1 MTSPW
6 ILISPSTRGIGYALV
21 RHLLR
26 TTTLPILATAR
37 THHDPAAVKT
47 SLLDGLSPRASHDD
61 GLASRLS
68 VVHADVTDEASLEAA
83 AARAAALFPRS
94 THHLRL
100 ACAMP
105 GILHA
110 EKNLRQV
117 DAAASLE
124 SFQVNSLGPLLLM
137 KHFAHFLPARG
148 TTLVSSP
155 PTDAVRLPE
164 HATWLSMAAR
174 VGSTTDNRLGGW
186 FSYRAS
192 KAAVIS
198 LAKSLDVSLQAR
210 SGDQALSVSYHPGTV
225 RTDFSREFWGSVG
238 EAKLLSPEYAAE
250 RLVDVVAGLE
260 VGQRG
265 RCWDWKGDEVP
276 P

>member
-6 ILISPSTRGIGYALV
+6 IFISPSTRGIGYALV

-26 TTTLPILATAR
+26 RTSLPILATAR
-37 THHDPAAVKT
+37 TQYDLADVKAA
-47 SLLDGLSPRASHDD
+47 LLDGLSSSDD
-61 GLASRLS
+61 LMSRLS
-68 VVHADVTDEASLEAA
+68 IVHADVTDEATLEAA
-83 AARAAALFPRS
+83 AAKAAALFPPS
-94 THHLRL
+94 KHHLHL

-117 DAAASLE
+117 HSAASLE
-124 SFQVNSLGPLLLM
+124 SFQVNSVGPLLLM
-137 KHFAHFLPARG
+137 KHFAHFLPARSA
-148 TTLVSSP
+148 TLLPSP
-155 PTDAVRLPE
+155 STDAIQLPE

-198 LAKSLDVSLQAR
+198 LAKSLDVSLRAR
-210 SGDQALSVSYHPGTV
+210 SGDRALSVSYHPGTV
-225 RTDFSREFWGSVG
+225 RTDFSREFWDSVG

-265 RCWDWKGDEVP
+265 RCWDWKGQEVP